1 MDHFDEDGK
10 NLNCNEGT
18 EKLLDNN
25 TVPSLNFLSK
35 KLQFFKIYPA
45 LVQIACMVSCLI
57 WHIYVSYKKGG
68 FENAKWST
76 CHFKVSKYP

>member
-35 KLQFFKIYPA
+35 K
-45 LVQIACMVSCLI
+45 
-57 WHIYVSYKKGG
+57 
-68 FENAKWST
+68 
-76 CHFKVSKYP
+76 